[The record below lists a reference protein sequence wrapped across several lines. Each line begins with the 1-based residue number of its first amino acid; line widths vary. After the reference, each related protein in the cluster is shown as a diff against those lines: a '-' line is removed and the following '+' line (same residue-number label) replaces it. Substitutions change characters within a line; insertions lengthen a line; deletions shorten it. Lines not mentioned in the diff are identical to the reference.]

1 MVKGI
6 KKSIFDFVRKISIS
20 KLLLFIPILILIMG
34 GAVVEG
40 RLIIPV
46 VYIYTFGVMGYCF
59 YAHIKNNK
67 SLNYATIVCFPI
79 ILSVFQNIYLAIIAK
94 NLSSLEMQMLLVINF
109 VYVCMWVLFLTVR
122 EFKRDKNIRIYGI
135 AFGVFLLYILISVI
149 INRPNMIAA
158 LASIRNIISCMAF
171 YIFGYALYNCTNK
184 NQTIKICI
192 ALGLVVILI
201 GLYEVLIDNALWTR
215 LDIKELWIK
224 KGMRVNYD
232 GLPDNFYSSEML
244 NGKQL
249 RRMTST
255 FADPVNLGTFFAAVF
270 LVSWYK
276 KKAWMMVLSAVSI
289 VLTISK
295 GGLLS
300 VMIFLFVLILYK
312 IKSRKIKWA
321 LIISLLAGGLAF
333 LLYSYFFSTK
343 SVFLHI
349 SGFINAV
356 PIAWKKPLGYGVG
369 NIGVLS
375 QVLSTSQNP
384 YITESGFGAIIGQL
398 GVVGLMAYAVFFVY
412 LFIRIIK
419 IQNKEKTI
427 FLLSLLLSIAANMV
441 FNEVALSPNSCGL
454 YFVLIGLFLASDNSN
469 IAGNRKVQ

>member
-1 MVKGI
+1 MVKEI
-6 KKSIFDFVRKISIS
+6 KKSIFDKVGKIPIT
-20 KLLLFIPILILIMG
+20 KMLLFIPLLILIMG
-34 GAVVEG
+34 GSVVKG
-40 RLIIPV
+40 RLIVPII
-46 VYIYTFGVMGYCF
+46 YIYTFVVMGYCF
-59 YAHIKNNK
+59 YAYTKDTKKIDC
-67 SLNYATIVCFPI
+67 ATIVCFPI
-79 ILSVFQNIYLAIIAK
+79 VLSIFQNVYLGIIAK
-94 NLSSLEMQMLLVINF
+94 NLSSLEMQMLLVINV
-109 VYVCMWVLFLTVR
+109 VYVCVWVLFLTIK
-122 EFKRDKNIRIYGI
+122 EFNRDKNIRIYGI
-135 AFGVFLLYILISVI
+135 AFGAFLLYILISVI

-158 LASIRNIISCMAF
+158 LASTRNIISCMVF
-171 YIFGYALYNCTNK
+171 YIFGYALCNCTNK
-184 NQTIKICI
+184 NQIIKICI
-192 ALGLVVILI
+192 ALGLAVILI

-215 LDIKELWIK
+215 LDIKELWTK
-224 KGMRVNYD
+224 KGLRVSYN
-232 GLPDNFYSSEML
+232 GLPENFYSSEKL

-276 KKAWMMVLSAVSI
+276 KKTWMMVLSAVSI

-300 VMIFLFVLILYK
+300 VMVFLFVLVLYK

-333 LLYSYFFSTK
+333 LLYSYFFSTR

-356 PIAWKKPLGYGVG
+356 PIVWKKPLGYGVG
-369 NIGVLS
+369 NIGVLAQEFS
-375 QVLSTSQNP
+375 ASQNP

-398 GVVGLMAYAVFFVY
+398 GIVGLIAYAGFFVY

-419 IQNKEKTI
+419 IENKEKAI
-427 FLLSLLLSIAANMV
+427 LLLSLLLSIAANMV

-454 YFVLIGLFLASDNSN
+454 YFVLIGLFLASDNLN
-469 IAGNRKVQ
+469 IARNRKVQ